1 MADQMDKQARSKGWQ
16 AKRFKK
22 FPRFSI
28 YLTRDKA
35 NSHLERN
42 YISLNNR
49 MLAYLAEQDPMP
61 SRQTQ
66 IMMQQSEDSIVSD
79 HAILMIQEVGMS
91 REEAKMQQSTQHAD
105 GISRDQSIEG
115 IVGM

>member
-1 MADQMDKQARSKGWQ
+1 
-16 AKRFKK
+16 
-22 FPRFSI
+22 
-28 YLTRDKA
+28 
-35 NSHLERN
+35 
-42 YISLNNR
+42 
-49 MLAYLAEQDPMP
+49 
-61 SRQTQ
+61 
-66 IMMQQSEDSIVSD
+66 MMQHSEDSIVSD